1 MENVTWNSHEAAM
14 LLFILVAVVAE
25 IARRMSGTNRFE
37 LWKTLLKRDRGIEDK
52 GEIDV

>member
-25 IARRMSGTNRFE
+25 IARRMSGTSRIE
-37 LWKTLLKRDRGIEDK
+37 LWKTLLKWDRGIEDK
-52 GEIDV
+52 DKDNV